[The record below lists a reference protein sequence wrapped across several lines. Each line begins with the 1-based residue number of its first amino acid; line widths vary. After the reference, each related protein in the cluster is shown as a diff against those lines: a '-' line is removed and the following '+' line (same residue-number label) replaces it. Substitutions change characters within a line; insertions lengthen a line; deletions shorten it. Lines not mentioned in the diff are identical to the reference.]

1 MFDHDHPFAHGAM
14 LPAPGTPD
22 TLEPPMARTNLE
34 LKARDPDPDATAARC
49 RALGAEDRGELVQR
63 DTYFA
68 SRTGRL
74 KLREHERAGAE
85 LIAYRRPD
93 RAEPEQ
99 SGYVLAPV
107 SDAAALCEALD
118 AALGT
123 AVVVAKRRRLF
134 VWEHVRIHLDDVDG
148 LGTFLELEALV
159 GDGLNTLAEAERKVA
174 HLRAE
179 LVIDDDALVAGG
191 YSDLLLD
198 GPHALRLAAATAMER
213 AYAPYSQ
220 FKVGAAVRGASGA
233 IYAGANVENAAYPQ
247 SQCAE
252 ASAIG
257 ALIAAGESAITAVAV
272 VAATSDSCTPCG
284 GCRQRLAEFGSPDT
298 PVYLGRPDRP
308 AQVVSLAELL
318 PLSFGRSELP
328 S

>member
-1 MFDHDHPFAHGAM
+1 MLDHDHPFAHGAM

-34 LKARDPDPDATAARC
+34 LKASDPDPPATAARC
-49 RALGAEDRGELVQR
+49 RALGAEDRGVLVQH

-68 SRTGRL
+68 AARGRL
-74 KLREHERAGAE
+74 KLREHQGGGAE
-85 LIAYRRPD
+85 LIAYQRSD
-93 RAEPEQ
+93 ATEAGQ
-99 SGYVLAPV
+99 SGYVLAPAG
-107 SDAAALCEALD
+107 DPEALREALD

-123 AVVVAKRRRLF
+123 VVVVAKRRRLF
-134 VWEHVRIHLDDVDG
+134 LWEHVRIHLDEVEG
-148 LGTFLELEALV
+148 LGSFVELEALIGPGV
-159 GDGLNTLAEAERKVA
+159 NTPQQAAEKVTRLRDELA
-174 HLRAE
+174 
-179 LVIDDDALVAGG
+179 IDDGALIAVG

-198 GPHALRLAAATAMER
+198 GVQALRLAAATAMER
-213 AYAPYSQ
+213 AYAPYSR
-220 FKVGAAVRGASGA
+220 FKVGAAVRGAGGA

-257 ALIAAGESAITAVAV
+257 ALVAAGESAITAVAV
-272 VAATSDSCTPCG
+272 VAEGSDSCTPCG
-284 GCRQRLAEFGSPDT
+284 GCRQRLAEFGSAGT

-318 PLSFGRSELP
+318 PLSFDRSELP